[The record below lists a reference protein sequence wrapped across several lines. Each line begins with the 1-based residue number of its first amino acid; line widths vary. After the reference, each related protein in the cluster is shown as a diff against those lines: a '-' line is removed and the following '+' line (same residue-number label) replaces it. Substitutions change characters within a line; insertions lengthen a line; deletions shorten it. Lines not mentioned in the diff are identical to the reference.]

1 MGIVLQQT
9 PWIGYTQLHELAADL
24 RISQQII
31 QFRSGQVQEKKCC
44 WHWIHMVKL
53 INW

>member
-9 PWIGYTQLHELAADL
+9 PWIGYTQLHELAADF

-31 QFRSGQVQEKKCC
+31 QFRSGQVQEKNVVDTGYT
-44 WHWIHMVKL
+44 WSS
-53 INW
+53 

>member
-31 QFRSGQVQEKKCC
+31 QFRSGQVQEKMLLTLDT
-44 WHWIHMVKL
+44 HGQA
-53 INW
+53 N